1 MGAFNNKKKQAFP
14 WSNVAGTPGIPG
26 IISYFFKN

>member
-1 MGAFNNKKKQAFP
+1 MGAFNIKKKQAFP

-26 IISYFFKN
+26 NLLFL